1 MRDREAP
8 TINGTPSRRCEV
20 TSVPETSGDLALL
33 TGLLTYSQSSA
44 CARVLLRHFASIGHV
59 LSAEPHQLAVFGL
72 TARDIGLF
80 ELVRRTACH
89 IAKAEVRR
97 RPLLSNWQALI
108 GYLKSAMAY
117 EQVEQFRVLFLD
129 RKNNLIADELQQRGT
144 VDHTPVYPR
153 EVIKRALLLNASA
166 LIIVHNH
173 PSGDPTPSRDDV
185 EMTRRLKEAAE
196 AVELQLHDHIVIGHG
211 QHTSFRTA
219 GLI

>member
-1 MRDREAP
+1 V
-8 TINGTPSRRCEV
+8 TP
-20 TSVPETSGDLALL
+20 VPETSEDLELL
-33 TGLLTYSQSSA
+33 MGLLTYSQSAASA
-44 CARVLLRHFASIGHV
+44 RLLLRHFASVGHV
-59 LSAEPHQLAVFGL
+59 LSAEPHQLAVFGV

-80 ELVRRTACH
+80 ELVRRAACH

-108 GYLKSAMAY
+108 GYLKSALAY

-129 RKNNLIADELQQRGT
+129 RKNNLIADEPQQRGT

-185 EMTRRLKEAAE
+185 EMTRRLKDAAE